1 MTIRRPWSAPHA
13 LAVSALVVILA
24 VLAAQSP
31 GGAGVRRPAV
41 PQGFTAAG
49 DGLVRVIVQGSVPGG
64 RAAELAVVRAGG
76 RVSRRLPIID
86 GVSATVPRAAL
97 AALALFPGVA
107 AVTPDAKLH
116 PQAKPPIQTEVGE
129 RSVYPEVVRADD
141 VWQAGR
147 TGAGV
152 TVAVVDTG
160 VQEVADLAGRI
171 VPVTN
176 DRTGVSASCMN
187 LSEERDC
194 NDSYGHGTFV
204 AGTIAGN
211 GAASGGRWKGAAPG
225 ARILSVKIA
234 GRDGTADVSN
244 ALAGIQWVVS
254 FQDTYDIRVLNLS
267 LGTDSTQTYT
277 RDPLNYAVER
287 AWDAGVTV
295 VVSASNRGPDPR
307 TISKPGDDPFVVTV
321 GAIDDR
327 GTSGLGDDVLPNF
340 SSRGPTAAD
349 GIAKPD
355 LVAPGGHIVSLRAPG
370 SEIDTQFPNYIDGAY
385 RKGSGTSMSTGIV
398 SGIAALLLE
407 ANPSW
412 TPDRLK
418 YALRATTQR
427 TVSSDQ
433 MAVGTGLVDAYRAA
447 FAAPAGT
454 ANQGLTRSNGRGT
467 LYASRGSIRMTVND
481 PDSGNIGV
489 LLGPL
494 LTAQLILWDPLG
506 WTLSNWNRDTWYS
519 TGWATSRWVPLDWYG
534 SDWPGSNW
542 RNDYIWYG
550 SSWHGSAWYGAWE

>member
-1 MTIRRPWSAPHA
+1 MTIRRPWSSPRV
-13 LAVSALVVILA
+13 LAAAALVVMLA
-24 VLAAQSP
+24 VLATQSA

-41 PQGFTAAG
+41 PHGFTATG
-49 DGLVRVIVQGSVPGG
+49 GGLVRVIVQGSAPGG
-64 RAAELAVVRAGG
+64 RAAEQAVVRVGG
-76 RVSRRLPIID
+76 RVNRRLPIVD
-86 GVSATVPRAAL
+86 GVAATVPRAAL
-97 AALALFPGVA
+97 AALAAFPGVA

-116 PQAKPPIQTEVGE
+116 AQAVPPASQNETGV
-129 RSVYPEVVRADD
+129 RSVYPQVVRADA

-152 TVAVVDTG
+152 TVALVDTG
-160 VQEVADLAGRI
+160 VQEVADLAGRV
-171 VPVTN
+171 VPVANRAGAT
-176 DRTGVSASCMN
+176 SPCMN

-194 NDSYGHGTFV
+194 IDSYGHGTFV

-254 FQDTYDIRVLNLS
+254 FQDTYNIRVLNLS
-267 LGTDSTQTYT
+267 LGTDSTQTYA

-295 VVSASNRGPDPR
+295 VVSASNRGPAPG

-327 GTSGLGDDVLPNF
+327 GTTGLGDDVLPNF
-340 SSRGPTAAD
+340 SSHGPTAAD

-355 LVAPGGHIVSLRAPG
+355 LVAPGGHIVSLRAVG
-370 SEIDTQFPNYIDGAY
+370 SEIDTQFPNYVDGSY
-385 RKGSGTSMSTGIV
+385 RKGSGTSMSAGIV
-398 SGIAALLLE
+398 SGIAALLLQ

-412 TPDRLK
+412 TPDRIK
-418 YALRATTQR
+418 YALRATTR
-427 TVSSDQ
+427 ATASSDQ

-447 FAAPAGT
+447 FQAPAGT
-454 ANQGLTRSNGRGT
+454 ANQGLARSNGRGT
-467 LYASRGSIRMTVND
+467 LYASRGSVRMTVDD
-481 PDSGNIGV
+481 PQSGNIGV

-494 LTAQLILWDPLG
+494 LTAQLILWDPIG
-506 WTLSNWNRDTWYS
+506 WTNGNWNRDTWYS

-534 SDWPGSNW
+534 SDWPGTNW